1 MAAMAAFTFSSC
13 EDVPEPYNLPQQP
26 ETPTLDNDGSEE
38 KPYTVTDAQTV
49 KAATGKYVTGYI
61 VAYVASGDTK
71 LSNAKFASA
80 ASEENTPTNILI
92 AASADETDYN
102 KCMPVALPYGDIR
115 TGLNLKDHADYYK
128 QQVTLYGDI
137 TTYFGAVG
145 LMETSYAKVAGKEIG
160 TKPSAG
166 GDTPAAG
173 EAKGTGTEADPF
185 NSVAAQNKAKSL
197 DADQTTDET
206 FYIKGKIQKFA
217 NNGEFGA
224 KYGNASFYIADDES
238 SEQFYVYQVYYF
250 GGEKWKEGDQQL
262 KVGDEVVV
270 CAKLSNYKGNTPE
283 TAKGG
288 KLISINGKTS
298 GSTESGGT
306 ETPDTPAGSNIE
318 MTTSTIES
326 GKSGSVSLP
335 EKTYETQDVTKE
347 DTWYTWNN
355 GGVTFKGAKITKAE
369 TGGDYAGTLQM
380 QGNKDVAKQGF
391 LFNSTAFAKDIKSI
405 TLIIEGS
412 ASNDKPTTFSVYEG
426 TTAHPAANKVEG
438 KYTKASKNDKVN
450 QFTITY
456 DFSSVSSK
464 YFTIWNNAAGA
475 LYIEKIIVTLK

>member
-13 EDVPEPYNLPQQP
+13 EDVPSPYNVPSEPETP
-26 ETPTLDNDGSEE
+26 ETPTLENDGSEE

-71 LSNAKFASA
+71 LSNAKFGSA
-80 ASEENTPTNILI
+80 ANEENVPTNVLI

-145 LMETSYAKVAGKEIG
+145 LKETSYAKVGTTEIG
-160 TKPSAG
+160 TKPGAG

-197 DADQTTDET
+197 SSGEVTEET
-206 FYIKGKIQKFA
+206 YYIKGKIQKFA

-224 KYGNASFYIADDES
+224 QYGNASFYIADDAN
-238 SEQFYVYQVYYF
+238 SEQFYVYHVYYF
-250 GGEKWKEGDQQL
+250 GGVKWKEGDQQL

-270 CAKLSNYKGNTPE
+270 CAKLTNYKGNTPE
-283 TAKGG
+283 TNQGG

-298 GSTESGGT
+298 GSSETPS
-306 ETPDTPAGSNIE
+306 TPDTPAAGE
-318 MTTSTIES
+318 
-326 GKSGSVSLP
+326 G
-335 EKTYETQDVTKE
+335 
-347 DTWYTWNN
+347 
-355 GGVTFKGAKITKAE
+355 KITINDLTVTLTNGSAAE
-369 TGGDYAGTLQM
+369 GESI
-380 QGNKDVAKQGF
+380 KVE
-391 LFNSTAFAKDIKSI
+391 DISKLSPAANPESI
-405 TLIIEGS
+405 TLSDGTVLTFDANGGKSKPAFNTKSNELRLYANNKLTFTAGKTIAKIIL
-412 ASNDKPTTFSVYEG
+412 TC
-426 TTAHPAANKVEG
+426 
-438 KYTKASKNDKVN
+438 SKNGSDNAVGNETATVEFSGKTATYINV
-450 QFTITY
+450 FTGSTGPGVQLRI
-456 DFSSVSSK
+456 K
-464 YFTIWNNAAGA
+464 A
-475 LYIEKIIVTLK
+475 IEIVYAK